1 MVNTYDISP
10 HPAWNLALNLLLDDS
25 ISEVETNGPDQFF
38 LKKSGRR
45 MHIAAIDLQ
54 TDEAYAQSIEDGLVP
69 FVKSWDDFDPEGY
82 IYEGPIRYEA
92 AGRLIRGRC
101 HIVLPPAS
109 DTPQVTIAKKSTS
122 LATLDAIAGKGS
134 MATEMLEFVKAAA
147 AADLTT
153 ILSGGTGAGKT
164 TFLEAFTKELN
175 METRI
180 GIAEDTP
187 ELSLLQPNSTYL
199 HSVPWRPG
207 MEEKDV
213 ASLSWVVAQFNR
225 MRTDKL
231 IIGETRGKEFADFL
245 VAANSGMDGSITT
258 IHANDPVRALEK
270 MTNFALKGNPNQPVR
285 AINTDIANSIDLVIQ
300 LAYFKEDSRYR
311 VTAIQ
316 EITNTIGNTDAASIT
331 TNRLYTYNSDNDTW
345 LKEANPTDALR
356 KRFNQHGVKIDAVMQ
371 TQPGTT
377 LYPNGGG
384 AEDSPSGLPVRRL

>member
-1 MVNTYDISP
+1 MNLHDISEEP
-10 HPAWNLALNLLLDDS
+10 SWNFVLNLLLDDS

-38 LKKSGRR
+38 VKKDGRR
-45 MHIAAIDLQ
+45 LHVSKVNFPS
-54 TDEAYAQSIEDGLVP
+54 DEAYAKSIEIGLVP
-69 FVKSWDDFDPEGY
+69 HVITWEKYNPHGY
-82 IYEGPIRYEA
+82 IFEGPIRYEVD
-92 AGRLIRGRC
+92 GRVIRGRC
-101 HIVLPPAS
+101 HIVLPPAA

-134 MATEMLEFVKAAA
+134 MATEMLAFVKAAA

-153 ILSGGTGAGKT
+153 VLSGGTGAGKT
-164 TFLEAFTKELN
+164 TFLEAFTKELD

-180 GIAEDTP
+180 GVAEDTP

-207 MEEKDV
+207 MDEKDV

-258 IHANDPVRALEK
+258 IHANDPIRALEK
-270 MTNFALKGNPNQPVR
+270 MTNFTLKGNPNQPVR
-285 AINTDIANSIDLVIQ
+285 AINTDIANSIDLIIQ
-300 LAYFKEDSRYR
+300 LAYFKADSRYR

-316 EITNTIGNTDAASIT
+316 EITNTIGNTDTASIT
-331 TNRLYTYNSDNDTW
+331 TSRLYTYNSDNNTW
-345 LKEANPTDALR
+345 LKEANPSDTLR
-356 KRFNQHGVKIDAVMQ
+356 EKFAHRGVDIESILRV
-371 TQPGTT
+371 QPKTL
-377 LYPNGGG
+377 LYPNGKTPEESTTG
-384 AEDSPSGLPVRRL
+384 GLPVRRI